1 MRIAIVDDIKEE
13 RDKLAD
19 VLTKQL
25 SRRGIH
31 VNLFEFE
38 NGEDFLIAAKERP
51 FTVVFLDIYMSGAN
65 GIETARELRTFDSDA
80 LLIFTTTSTDH
91 ALDGFKVRAMHYLVK
106 PYPENE
112 ISDLIDEVLSR
123 IPDSGKYIDIKVN
136 GSNVQ
141 VPFRHII
148 YAEHFSHMIH
158 IHTTGGKELITR
170 QSFEAFTASLKMD
183 PRFYLCSRGVVINL
197 EHAVDFDGARLSW
210 TMKPGFPSAGSWLK
224 MQDRLLW
231 IFCFKGDIEYEYYI
245 KTCSGAYGNDFW
257 SVPCLSAGTD
267 ISETTARQ
275 TGCMACTSSGRNLS
289 PGRRILLLS

>member
-51 FTVVFLDIYMSGAN
+51 FTVVFL
-65 GIETARELRTFDSDA
+65 
-80 LLIFTTTSTDH
+80 
-91 ALDGFKVRAMHYLVK
+91 AMHYLVK

-197 EHAVDFDGARLSW
+197 EHAVDFDGALFILDDETR
-210 TMKPGFPSAGSWLK
+210 
-224 MQDRLLW
+224 
-231 IFCFKGDIEYEYYI
+231 I
-245 KTCSGAYGNDFW
+245 
-257 SVPCLSAGTD
+257 SVSRKLVKN
-267 ISETTARQ
+267 ARQ
-275 TGCMACTSSGRNLS
+275 TFMDFLFQRGH
-289 PGRRILLLS
+289 

>member
-197 EHAVDFDGARLSW
+197 EHAVDFDGALFILDDETRISVSRKLVKNARQ
-210 TMKPGFPSAGSWLK
+210 TF
-224 MQDRLLW
+224 
-231 IFCFKGDIEYEYYI
+231 EYEYYI

-267 ISETTARQ
+267 LSETTARQ

>member
-51 FTVVFLDIYMSGAN
+51 FTVVFLDIYMNGAN
-65 GIETARELRTFDSDA
+65 GIETARELRAFDSDA

-91 ALDGFKVRAMHYLVK
+91 ALDGFRVRAMHYLVK

-170 QSFEAFTASLKMD
+170 QSFEAFTTSLKMD
-183 PRFYLCSRGVVINL
+183 PRFYLCSRGVVITL
-197 EHAVDFDGARLSW
+197 EHAVDFDGALFILDDETR
-210 TMKPGFPSAGSWLK
+210 
-224 MQDRLLW
+224 
-231 IFCFKGDIEYEYYI
+231 I
-245 KTCSGAYGNDFW
+245 
-257 SVPCLSAGTD
+257 SVSRKLVKN
-267 ISETTARQ
+267 ARQ
-275 TGCMACTSSGRNLS
+275 TFMDFLFQRGH
-289 PGRRILLLS
+289 